1 MPLPVIAKVLI
12 GAAVAV
18 GSVALLAGTA
28 SADEQPTKDLPAS
41 LKKKVEA
48 AVDSAD
54 PVVMRQV
61 AKELEKA
68 GFPEQAKSLRKAAA
82 KIEKEMDAVPD
93 VGVGTGSSSSVG
105 LPAVTGETESVRVL
119 EVKPG
124 DGPYQVAQRVGMAA
138 DFGALR
144 DANIPR
150 DGKNQLRES
159 DGKMGLRTV
168 QLIGGKKRGLEP
180 GDLLRVPAHWPDHPL
195 MRMVE
200 LPELVAGDD
209 DTDALRSLAGKV
221 ALEIET
227 KAKGQEDKD
236 LIATFQRAEASRG
249 REMDTRGLYDG
260 RTALALA
267 IDHHIV
273 PPLRF
278 ANGSEIY
285 WPTNGANARKRV
297 KEALGKLASSD
308 PQRAEEWEQAASQI

>member
-1 MPLPVIAKVLI
+1 MPLPILAKVLI
-12 GAAVAV
+12 GAAVGV
-18 GSVALLAGTA
+18 GGLALLAGTA

-48 AVDSAD
+48 ALDSAD
-54 PVVMRQV
+54 PVVMREV

-68 GFPEQAKSLRKAAA
+68 GFEAQAKSLRKAAA

-93 VGVGTGSSSSVG
+93 VGVGAGSNPA
-105 LPAVTGETESVRVL
+105 LPGVTGETETVRVL

-150 DGKNQLRES
+150 DGRNVLRES

-168 QLIGGKKRGLEP
+168 QVFNGKKRGLEP
-180 GDLLRVPAHWPDHPL
+180 GDLLRVPAHWPDHAL
-195 MRMVE
+195 MRIVE

-209 DTDALRSLAGKV
+209 DTDALRVLAGKV
-221 ALEIET
+221 ALEVET
-227 KAKGQEDKD
+227 KPKGQENRD
-236 LIATFQRAEASRG
+236 LIATFQRAEVSRG
-249 REMDTRGLYDG
+249 RELDTRGLYDA

-267 IDHHIV
+267 VDHRIV

-278 ANGSEIY
+278 SNGAEIY
-285 WPTNGANARKRV
+285 WPTNAGKARKRV
-297 KEALGKLASSD
+297 KEALEQLASSD
-308 PQRAEEWEQAASQI
+308 PQRAEEWQQAASQI